1 MLEAGRA
8 ELANIEAA
16 VAAQNLSPDEV
27 QRMNADRDNL
37 QRQIEDLRVKIG
49 EASQHSYDQ
58 EMAVT
63 KLMDRFDSYVSDYTQ
78 LAHSIGTIQPLADV
92 PGALG
97 PGDVDYSIDIETTME
112 DIAAVQAQG
121 RRLRHEIWPALQAY
135 SEGFR
140 REMAEVENQHIQV
153 DDEHDRLAQRVERQK
168 EEAANLEM
176 KLGVVHEQAEEARS
190 VRLVLSCWQHQ
201 GRDRKRKFAR
211 GYITEARG
219 KEEDEPENGPL
230 TVTEVPGREQQQ

>member
-1 MLEAGRA
+1 
-8 ELANIEAA
+8 
-16 VAAQNLSPDEV
+16 
-27 QRMNADRDNL
+27 
-37 QRQIEDLRVKIG
+37 
-49 EASQHSYDQ
+49 
-58 EMAVT
+58 MAVT

-121 RRLRHEIWPALQAY
+121 RRLRQEIWPALQAY

-190 VRLVLSCWQHQ
+190 VSLV
-201 GRDRKRKFAR
+201 
-211 GYITEARG
+211 I
-219 KEEDEPENGPL
+219 
-230 TVTEVPGREQQQ
+230 